1 MTIVFTLRFNVF
13 NTQIYMCT
21 YDNTL
26 IQLTMQL
33 SNIQIVNL
41 NYVNRKNC
49 SNIWCL
55 IIRNISRKVK
65 VMVEKQ
71 RSKLTQT
78 TILQYIIKESIL

>member
-1 MTIVFTLRFNVF
+1 
-13 NTQIYMCT
+13 
-21 YDNTL
+21 
-26 IQLTMQL
+26 MQL

-49 SNIWCL
+49 SNNWCL
-55 IIRNISRKVK
+55 TIRNISTKVK

-78 TILQYIIKESIL
+78 NYTTVYN